1 MSPVAPSIIP
11 GEAGDLFASF
21 VRHLRA
27 RGRSERT
34 VESYRE
40 AVARLVAHAGPDV
53 AAWTP
58 DALRGWLADEQST
71 TAPGSVGIRYRSV
84 RAFLNWLVAEGEID
98 RSPLA
103 NIGHPA
109 QPDTP
114 APVLDLAQLQALIAA
129 TSGKD
134 WRSVRDRALV
144 LFFLDSGC
152 RRGEVAGLTLDD
164 LDLDRGE
171 ARVNG
176 KTGPRTVAL
185 GATAVAGLDKWLR
198 ARRKLPQ
205 AASTDAVWL
214 GAQRPL
220 SDEGIRQALKRLSA
234 DAGIPTVNPH
244 QLRHTWAHEMRKA
257 GMGDAEL
264 MELAGWRSSA
274 MLARYG
280 RSAVGER
287 AREQHRKIAPGDR
300 L

>member
-1 MSPVAPSIIP
+1 M
-11 GEAGDLFASF
+11 FASF
-21 VRHLRA
+21 ARHLTA
-27 RGRSERT
+27 RGRSPRT
-34 VESYRE
+34 IASYRE
-40 AVARLVAHAGPDV
+40 AVDRLIAHAGTDL

-58 DALRGWLADEQST
+58 DALRAWLADEQAA

-84 RAFLNWLVAEGEID
+84 RAFLNWLVAEGELE
-98 RSPLA
+98 RSPLT

-114 APVLDLAQLQALIAA
+114 APVLDLAQLQALIGVTAG
-129 TSGKD
+129 TD
-134 WRSVRDRALV
+134 WRSKRDRALV
-144 LFFLDSGC
+144 FFFIDSGC
-152 RRGEVAGLTLDD
+152 RRGEVAGLSIDD

-171 ARVNG
+171 ARVDG
-176 KTGPRTVAL
+176 KTGKRTVAL
-185 GATAVAGLDKWLR
+185 GATAVAALDKWLR
-198 ARRKLPQ
+198 ARRRLPL
-205 AASTDAVWL
+205 AATSDGVWL
-214 GAQRPL
+214 GPRRPL
-220 SDEGIRQALKRLSA
+220 TDEGIRQVLKRLSA
-234 DAGIPTVNPH
+234 EAGIPTVNPH

-287 AREQHRKIAPGDR
+287 AREQHRQIAPGDR